1 MTIDLLTTPVT
12 GGPQTGFTAPT
23 YPLLADSSPDF
34 NGKQS
39 VVSGSLGGTQVGVT
53 THSASSPFS
62 VAFFKPKVVRTL
74 PKVDING
81 GYSAGIPVNV
91 YSFYFRKG
99 AVPAAN
105 QVAALAWTK
114 VQFGV
119 PAGTDT
125 YAPAEI
131 RGMVSFVTGLLWNRA
146 AGIGDTLVS
155 SVM

>member
-1 MTIDLLTTPVT
+1 MAIDLVTTPVT
-12 GGPQTGFTAPT
+12 GSPQTGTTSPTFTLT
-23 YPLLADSSPDF
+23 VDSLPDF

-39 VVSGSLGGTQVGVT
+39 VVSALGGTQPGVT

-62 VAFFKPKVVRTL
+62 IAFFKPKAVKTL
-74 PKVDING
+74 PKVDLNG

-91 YSFYFRKG
+91 YSFYVRKG

-105 QVAALAWTK
+105 QVAVSAWTK
-114 VQFGV
+114 VQHGV

-125 YAPAEI
+125 YSPAEI
-131 RGMVSFVTGLLWNRA
+131 RAMVSLTYGLLWNRS